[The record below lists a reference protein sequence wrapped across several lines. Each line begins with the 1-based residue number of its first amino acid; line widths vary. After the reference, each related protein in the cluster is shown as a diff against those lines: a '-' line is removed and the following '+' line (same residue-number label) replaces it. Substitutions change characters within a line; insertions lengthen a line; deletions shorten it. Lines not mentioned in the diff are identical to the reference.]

1 MTTIASIGTPPLSV
15 SDDLFRKIVTKME
28 DGIIALDSRGIIRY
42 CNPSVEGLFLRPPE
56 SLVGQ
61 PLDVILPP
69 RYRRNHHRH
78 LSDFGRGPADAR
90 YMGSRNSFIVGY
102 RADGTEVNLGA
113 TILRMRTEND
123 MVFVAVLRDLTERHG
138 YQRELEQLANTDPLS
153 GLNNRR
159 AFTNLAT
166 RHIAHCRET
175 HAPVSIVLFDLD
187 HFKSINDRYGHDVG
201 DTVICEFANLLKSV
215 TQADDLLARW
225 GGEEFILLM
234 PETGLVRSGAIAE
247 MVRRNIQILEF
258 GQPNGLSLRIT
269 VSAGVVC
276 STEADETL
284 DNMIR
289 RSDHA
294 LYAAKEGGRNRV
306 TLAGPR
312 EALAALA

>member
-1 MTTIASIGTPPLSV
+1 MTIASIGTPALSV
-15 SDDLFRKIVTKME
+15 SDYIFRKIVTEME
-28 DGIIALDSRGIIRY
+28 DGIIALDEQGIIRY
-42 CNPSVEGLFLRPPE
+42 CNPSIEGLFLHAPERLIGRPLE
-56 SLVGQ
+56 
-61 PLDVILPP
+61 VILPP
-69 RYRRNHHRH
+69 RYRKNHHHH
-78 LSDFGRGPADAR
+78 LSDFASGPTDAR
-90 YMGSRNSFIVGY
+90 YMGSRSSFIVGY

-113 TILRMRTEND
+113 TILRMRTENG
-123 MVFVAVLRDLTERHG
+123 MIFVAVLRDLTERHG
-138 YQRELEQLANTDPLS
+138 YQHELERLANTDPLS

-159 AFTNLAT
+159 AFTNLAAPE
-166 RHIAHCRET
+166 IARCRDI
-175 HAPVSIVLFDLD
+175 HAPVSIVLFDVD
-187 HFKSINDRYGHDVG
+187 HFKAINDQYGHDVG
-201 DTVICEFANLLKSV
+201 DTVICEFADVLKSV

-247 MVRRNIQILEF
+247 MVRRSIQVLEF
-258 GQPNGLSLRIT
+258 GQPNGLRLHLT
-269 VSAGVVC
+269 VSAGVIC
-276 STEADETL
+276 SNDADETL

>member
-1 MTTIASIGTPPLSV
+1 MTIASIGTSPPSL
-15 SDDLFRKIVTKME
+15 SDDLFRKIVTEME
-28 DGIIALDSRGIIRY
+28 DGIIVLDERGVILF
-42 CNPSVEGLFLRPPE
+42 CNASVEDLFLHAPE

-61 PLDVILPP
+61 PLEVVLPP
-69 RYRRNHHRH
+69 RSRKNHHQH
-78 LSDFGRGPADAR
+78 LSGFANGPADAR

-113 TILRMRTEND
+113 TILRMLTED
-123 MVFVAVLRDLTERHG
+123 GLIFVAVLRDLTERHG
-138 YQRELEQLANTDPLS
+138 YQYQLEQLANTDPLS

-159 AFTNLAT
+159 AFTNLAS
-166 RHIAHCRET
+166 RHIARCREI
-175 HAPVSIVLFDLD
+175 HAPVSLTLFDVD
-187 HFKSINDRYGHDVG
+187 HFKSINDRYGHDIG
-201 DTVICEFANLLKSV
+201 DTVICEFANLLKSA
-215 TQADDLLARW
+215 TQAGDLLARW

-234 PETGLVRSGAIAE
+234 PEANLVRSGAIAE
-247 MVRRNIQILEF
+247 MVRRNVQVLEF
-258 GQPNGLSLRIT
+258 GQPNGLNLRIT
-269 VSAGVVC
+269 ISAGVIC

-312 EALAALA
+312 QALAALA